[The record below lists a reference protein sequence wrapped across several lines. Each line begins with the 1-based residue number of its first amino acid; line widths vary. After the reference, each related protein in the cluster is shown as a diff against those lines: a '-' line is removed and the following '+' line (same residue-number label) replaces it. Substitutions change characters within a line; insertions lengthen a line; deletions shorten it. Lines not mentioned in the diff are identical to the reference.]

1 MTVPLRT
8 VRGTSASTIRALG
21 ANGTG
26 RVSEDSSLGEILSTT
41 THDLQDLFR
50 LEIELAKVELQEN
63 ARTAAKAGT
72 MLGLGGLLGYLAL
85 ALLCFAA
92 AWGLAE
98 VMPTGV
104 AFLIVGV
111 VVAIVAGIVAMLGK
125 NRLQAFDAV
134 PQQTVETIKEDIQW
148 AEQLRS

>member
-1 MTVPLRT
+1 MTAPVRPAPSARSGVRARPVDLRD
-8 VRGTSASTIRALG
+8 RPSY
-21 ANGTG
+21 
-26 RVSEDSSLGEILSTT
+26 DSSLGEILSAT

-50 LEIELAKVELQEN
+50 LEIELAKVELQDN

-72 MLGLGGLLGYLAL
+72 MLGAGGLLGYLAF
-85 ALLCFAA
+85 ALLCVAA

-104 AFLIVGV
+104 AFLIVAV
-111 VVAIVAGIVAMLGK
+111 VVGVAAAVVILVGK

-134 PQQTVETIKEDIQW
+134 PQQTVETIKEDIRW